1 MPELVNVG
9 EGREEMDQMVFDG
22 SGGREHEVY
31 VLKTLDAGDSCNCW
45 LDLQRQADQ
54 SLSFAGGLEIATGQ
68 RSPD

>member
-31 VLKTLDAGDSCNCW
+31 VLKTLDVGATCNCW
-45 LDLQRQADQ
+45 I
-54 SLSFAGGLEIATGQ
+54 GLH
-68 RSPD
+68 